1 MNKLQQELRNAMLE
15 IGVTPKA
22 ASRRTN
28 KALKEPKVVA
38 RAILWGIKTF
48 KQNAPTKLSEIN
60 KDKHEDI
67 FKAIA
72 NISHKHA
79 RI

>member
-28 KALKEPKVVA
+28 TAMKEPKVVA
-38 RAILWGIKTF
+38 RAILWGYAAVSKIV
-48 KQNAPTKLSEIN
+48 
-60 KDKHEDI
+60 
-67 FKAIA
+67 
-72 NISHKHA
+72 
-79 RI
+79 